1 MDSGIITLI
10 SVAVNALAGV
20 LGPLFARKIA
30 SQRKR
35 LQQTEET
42 MKTLGTGLAVIEQAV
57 EENKDALSRT
67 GAGDRIAKTIR
78 TYGPAARQVVDAA
91 RSATRELSGAS
102 GSDCEGG
109 AR

>member
-20 LGPLFARKIA
+20 LGSFFARKIA
-30 SQRKR
+30 SQRTR
-35 LQQTEET
+35 LQHTEATMET
-42 MKTLGTGLAVIEQAV
+42 LSDGLTVIERAV

-78 TYGPAARQVVDAA
+78 TYGPAARQLVDAA
-91 RSATRELSGAS
+91 RSATRELADASASTREGA
-102 GSDCEGG
+102 

>member
-1 MDSGIITLI
+1 MNSGIITLI

-20 LGPLFARKIA
+20 LGPLFARKIV
-30 SQRKR
+30 SQRKQ

-42 MKTLGTGLAVIEQAV
+42 MKTLGAGLAVIEQAV

-78 TYGPAARQVVDAA
+78 IYGPAARQLVDAA
-91 RSATRELSGAS
+91 RSATREISEAS
-102 GSDCEGG
+102 ASACEDA

>member
-1 MDSGIITLI
+1 MDAGIITLI
-10 SVAVNALAGV
+10 SVAVNAVAGI

-35 LQQTEET
+35 LKQTEET
-42 MKTLGTGLAVIEQAV
+42 METLSNGLRVIEQAV

-67 GAGDRIAKTIR
+67 GAGDRIARTIR
-78 TYGPAARQVVDAA
+78 TYGSAARQLVDVA
-91 RSATRELSGAS
+91 RSATREMSGAS
-102 GSDCEGG
+102 SADCEEA